1 MLELFWHWNF
11 KREISFAVT
20 FCLPIDILVKVL
32 VQYEQFNYRM
42 CKHAAIAACWPFNL
56 ILAVIPLLNKT
67 LSSWSSLWLT
77 ALPNWPIMLQ
87 HFSSFILPLHIEFIC
102 FLLKISPCHSVY
114 TADEEEWKIILNNG
128 KIEIFN
134 DLVQTRSLG
143 HTVSVS
149 TYMYNAWQK
158 VIAISGN
165 KRKRYLLF
173 VFPLTLLNA
182 DRTFMARHANSL

>member
-1 MLELFWHWNF
+1 MKLWLLELFTHWNF

-102 FLLKISPCHSVY
+102 FLLKISPF
-114 TADEEEWKIILNNG
+114 ILFTLQMRKNE
-128 KIEIFN
+128 K
-134 DLVQTRSLG
+134 LSLIMEKSKYSMIWSK
-143 HTVSVS
+143 HV
-149 TYMYNAWQK
+149 
-158 VIAISGN
+158 
-165 KRKRYLLF
+165 L
-173 VFPLTLLNA
+173 
-182 DRTFMARHANSL
+182 